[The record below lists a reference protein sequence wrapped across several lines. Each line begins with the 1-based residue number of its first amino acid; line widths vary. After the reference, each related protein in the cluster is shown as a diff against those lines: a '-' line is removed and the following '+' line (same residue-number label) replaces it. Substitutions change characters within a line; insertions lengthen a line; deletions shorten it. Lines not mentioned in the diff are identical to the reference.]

1 MSVAN
6 KPVAKPQI
14 RFREESDNWVILFDP
29 DSGNSRVLNPI
40 SAFIWKLLDGNHTV
54 IDIVEKIRDYYANVP
69 QEAEQQVTEFIEVL
83 ATKGFVETTSEGTAA
98 S

>member
-14 RFREESDNWVILFDP
+14 RLREESDNWVILFDP
-29 DSGNSRVLNPI
+29 DTGNARVLNPI
-40 SAFIWKLLDGNHTV
+40 SVFIWKLLDGTHTV
-54 IDIVEKIRDYYANVP
+54 SDIVEQVRDYYANVP
-69 QEAEQQVTEFIEVL
+69 QEVEQQVTELIEIL
-83 ATKGFVETTSEGTAA
+83 AKKGFVETNSERTAA

>member
-6 KPVAKPQI
+6 KPVAKPRI

-69 QEAEQQVTEFIEVL
+69 QEVEQQVIEFIEVL

>member
-40 SAFIWKLLDGNHTV
+40 SAFIWKLLDGTHTV
-54 IDIVEKIRDYYANVP
+54 TDIVEKIRDYYANVP
-69 QEAEQQVTEFIEVL
+69 QEAEQHVTEFIEVL
-83 ATKGFVETTSEGTAA
+83 ATKDFVETTSEGTAA